1 MASWTAER
9 GMTADVLLSRLER
22 VRSLGQNKWQARCP
36 AHDDT
41 DPSLSIT
48 DTGDQ
53 VLLYCHAGCASSEV
67 LIAVGLSW
75 TDLHRDSHSSSKA
88 WLSYS
93 PEKKR
98 RRRRISPTFK
108 KARAIWASA
117 DPTEPFVVA
126 HPYAQRK
133 GIPTRFGAARASVRG
148 LVVGRDADCLVI
160 PMHDHVTSDFC
171 GVECINVAGQ
181 KQTFGNKG
189 CFKVGDFS
197 NPQPII
203 HVCEGWATLWAASQ
217 LFPDDFLGVAC
228 FSASRLLSISAFY
241 EAKLPNRVFAHI
253 EELNKDLW
261 DVLQDPE
268 ATIEVRRDVLGG

>member
-1 MASWTAER
+1 MSLAN
-9 GMTADVLLSRLER
+9 LLGRLER
-22 VRSLGQNKWQARCP
+22 VRASGKCSWQACCP
-36 AHDDT
+36 VHDDRT
-41 DPSLSIT
+41 PSLSIT
-48 DTGDQ
+48 DTGSH
-53 VLLYCHAGCASSEV
+53 LLVHCHAGCDTSEV
-67 LIAVGLSW
+67 LAKVGLSYA
-75 TDLHRDSHSSSKA
+75 DLRQGNNSSRFIQPATSRGSSAKVRK
-88 WLSYS
+88 SD
-93 PEKKR
+93 
-98 RRRRISPTFK
+98 TFK

-117 DPTEPFVVA
+117 DPTEPLVVT

-228 FSASRLLSISAFY
+228 FSASRLQSISAFY
-241 EAKLPNRVFAHI
+241 EAKLPNRVFAHV

-261 DVLQDPE
+261 DVLQDLE
-268 ATIEVRRDVLGG
+268 ATIEVQRDVLGG